1 MPITLCRLLNG
12 RVPDR
17 RQGCDIV
24 EAGGWGRGNIG
35 GADVR
40 IVMMAL
46 GSRGDV
52 QPFAAL
58 GVALAARGHAVRL
71 LTYGSFVDLVA
82 GKGVTLVPVEGD
94 IQAGL
99 KGPEAT
105 AMFAEGAKPRLVMAA
120 MRAFTEKHG
129 ENWARCLLEEARTAD
144 LLIPAGASVF
154 VGASVAEAL
163 NIPYVHA
170 YPQPTLPTRAFPSA
184 MVPPQGKRPGLWN
197 WAQSW
202 MISIVFWQVFG
213 KMVNRVRSELLGLT
227 PYPLWGPYWRWQR
240 EGSPMLMGYSPA
252 LVPRPDDWH
261 PAAQVVGAWFLDHP
275 EWVMPDD
282 LSAFLAAGPAPVYI
296 GFGSM
301 MPGDPARTT
310 RMIVEA
316 VRKVGCRAVLAGGWG
331 GLKPSGPTPDI
342 FPLDAAPHDRL
353 LPHMAAVVHHGGA
366 GTTAAGVRA
375 GVPAVIVPFL
385 GDQFFWGWRL
395 EELGVCGGVL
405 RHRDLDAD
413 QLAVAIRRCLED
425 QGMRGR
431 AAALG
436 ATVRAEDG
444 LGAAVRVI
452 ETVQEKWAAR

>member
-1 MPITLCRLLNG
+1 LSL
-12 RVPDR
+12 
-17 RQGCDIV
+17 
-24 EAGGWGRGNIG
+24 
-35 GADVR
+35 R

-71 LTYGSFVDLVA
+71 LTYGSFADLVA

-94 IQAGL
+94 IQADL

-105 AMFAEGAKPRLVMAA
+105 AMFAEGAKPGVVMAA
-120 MRAFTEKHG
+120 MRAFAEKNG
-129 ENWARCLLEEARTAD
+129 ESWARLLLEEARTAD

-154 VGASVAEAL
+154 IGASVAEAL

-184 MVPPQGKRPGLWN
+184 MVPPQGKRPGLGN
-197 WAQSW
+197 LLQSW
-202 MISIVFWQVFG
+202 MISIVFWQIFR
-213 KMVNRVRSELLGLT
+213 KSVNRVRRELLGLQ
-227 PYPLWGPYWRWQR
+227 PYPFQGPYWRWHRQ
-240 EGSPMLMGYSPA
+240 GLPMLMEYSPI
-252 LVPRPDDWH
+252 LVPRPEDWP
-261 PAAQVVGAWFLDHP
+261 PAAKVVGFWFLDHP
-275 EWVMPDD
+275 EWEMPVD

-310 RMIVEA
+310 RIIVEA

-342 FPLDAAPHDRL
+342 FPLSAAPHDRL

-385 GDQFFWGWRL
+385 ADQFFWAWRL
-395 EELGVCGGVL
+395 DELGVCGGML

-413 QLAVAIRRCLED
+413 QLAAAIRRCLED
-425 QGMRGR
+425 QGMRERAVDLGR
-431 AAALG
+431 R
-436 ATVRAEDG
+436 VRAEDG
-444 LGAAVRVI
+444 LGAAVREI
-452 ETVQEKWAAR
+452 EAVVAAR